1 MSVDLRPRHQRKKAE
16 INIIPLVDVLVVLI
30 FFFLVSMQFRNMTLL
45 QLTLPEIRTAGQEQ
59 LGDQLEVGVSPEG
72 DFYFNGQAVSREELT
87 RRLGQAAAENDDRA
101 VVILADEE
109 SSLGSVTFVMDSCR
123 QVGLNRIRLQSR

>member
-1 MSVDLRPRHQRKKAE
+1 MSVDLRPRHQRQKPE

-59 LGDQLEVGVSPEG
+59 LTDQIEVGITPEG
-72 DFYFNGQAVSREELT
+72 DLYLNGALVSEEEFA
-87 RRLGQAAAENDDRA
+87 RRIEQAAATNSNRP
-101 VVILADEE
+101 VLIIADER
-109 SSLGSVTFVMDSCR
+109 SHLRSVTFVMDNCR
-123 QVGLNRIRLQSR
+123 RVGLERIRLQSR